1 MEEKQIQEAVA
12 KTKEELVEKAAENL
26 KPTDEEQNLIDE
38 AIKEVN
44 GPIVLKDDKVV
55 LGQQEVDIRKLSKA
69 NKDQISFRLLSQ
81 QLAYAKFDSQTLTDI
96 MRLLMVII
104 KILKP
109 GCNISDEIDDAMN
122 QLSKEVFEK
131 TTKKDEKLN

>member
-1 MEEKQIQEAVA
+1 MEEKEIKEAVA

-26 KPTDEEQNLIDE
+26 KPTDEEQKLIDE
-38 AIKEVN
+38 AIREVN

-69 NKDQISFRLLSQ
+69 NKDQITFRLLSQ

-122 QLSKEVFEK
+122 QLSKEVYEK

>member
-1 MEEKQIQEAVA
+1 MEEKQIQEAVQ

-26 KPTDEEQNLIDE
+26 KPTDEEQKLIDE

-69 NKDQISFRLLSQ
+69 NKDQISFRLSSQ

-122 QLSKEVFEK
+122 QLSKEVYEK